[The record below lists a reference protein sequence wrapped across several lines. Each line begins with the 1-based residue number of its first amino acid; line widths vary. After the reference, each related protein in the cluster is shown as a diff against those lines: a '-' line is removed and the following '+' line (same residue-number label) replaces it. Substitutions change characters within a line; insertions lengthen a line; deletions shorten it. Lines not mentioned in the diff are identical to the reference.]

1 LGNGKSII
9 HIFLPEDDAMHM
21 IVKAENGTLIIPVPA
36 EWDGCR
42 ELEIEIKPASVA
54 DAILDSLDKATGGK
68 RIDTSG
74 WKFNR
79 DEIYERKNF

>member
-1 LGNGKSII
+1 
-9 HIFLPEDDAMHM
+9 MHM

-36 EWDGCR
+36 EWDGK
-42 ELEIEIKPASVA
+42 ELDVEIKPASVA
-54 DAILDSLDKATGGK
+54 DAILESLDKVTGGK

-79 DEIYERKNF
+79 DEIYDRKILR

>member
-1 LGNGKSII
+1 MYGTIKYHYRAKGDS
-9 HIFLPEDDAMHM
+9 MHM

-79 DEIYERKNF
+79 DEIYERKNY